1 MYKKLLVVM
10 GCLLLL
16 ACVENVIASPG
27 YIIEFSSPV
36 LEVQDIRTIESDNFT
51 VVVLDDQE
59 IITADIVA
67 TYDGYDVV
75 VGKMYG
81 VLYR

>member
-1 MYKKLLVVM
+1 MFKKLIVV
-10 GCLLLL
+10 GCLLLWVCL
-16 ACVENVIASPG
+16 ESVVASPG
-27 YIIEFSSPV
+27 YIIQFSSPV
-36 LEVQDIRTIESDNFT
+36 LEIQELRTIESDNFT
-51 VVVLDDQE
+51 VAVLDDQE
-59 IITADIVA
+59 IIIGDIVA